1 MVEIIPKPIEQAAQW
16 EKVLL
21 YVLMFLVV
29 VLTISYFLLTNLEE
43 RSSVYNQELEI
54 KIAQGRTTQRISL
67 EEESFEQKKKIET
80 IFPFLEAH
88 TLSLEFFEFLE
99 SKTHP
104 RIFFSKLNLN
114 TEESKAILTGTT
126 DSFSTL
132 DQQLLVFNQD
142 SLVEDLLLTAAS
154 LNKQGGVD
162 FNLEIY
168 LNKNFFQY

>member
-1 MVEIIPKPIEQAAQW
+1 MVEIIPKPIEQATQW
-16 EKVLL
+16 QKVLL
-21 YVLMFLVV
+21 YVLIFLVI
-29 VLTISYFLLTNLEE
+29 VLIISYFLLTNLEE
-43 RSSVYNQELEI
+43 KSSIYNQELEI
-54 KIAQGRTTQRISL
+54 KIAQGRTAQRISL

-80 IFPFLEAH
+80 IYPFLEAH
-88 TLSLEFFEFLE
+88 TLSSKFFEFLE

-114 TEESKAILTGTT
+114 TEESKVILTGAT

-142 SLVEDLLLTAAS
+142 SLVEDLLLTTAS

-162 FNLEIY
+162 FNLEIF
-168 LNKNFFQY
+168 LNKNFFKY

>member
-1 MVEIIPKPIEQAAQW
+1 MVEIIPRPIEQTAQW
-16 EKVLL
+16 QKVLL
-21 YVLMFLVV
+21 YLLIFFVIIFIV
-29 VLTISYFLLTNLEE
+29 SYFLLANLEE
-43 RSSVYNQELEI
+43 RSSIYNQELEI
-54 KIAQGRTTQRISL
+54 KITQGRTAQRISL

-80 IFPFLEAH
+80 IYPFLEAH
-88 TLSLEFFEFLE
+88 TLSSKFFEFLE

-104 RIFFSKLNLN
+104 RIFFSRLNLD
-114 TEESKAILTGTT
+114 TEKARAILTGAT

-142 SLVEDLLLTAAS
+142 SLVEDLLLTTAN

-162 FNLEIY
+162 FNLEIF

>member
-29 VLTISYFLLTNLEE
+29 VLTISYFLLANLEE
-43 RSSVYNQELEI
+43 RSGVYNQELEI

>member
-1 MVEIIPKPIEQAAQW
+1 MVEIIPKPIEQATQW
-16 EKVLL
+16 QRVLL
-21 YVLMFLVV
+21 YLLIFFVIVFI
-29 VLTISYFLLTNLEE
+29 ISYFLLANLEE
-43 RSSVYNQELEI
+43 SSSIYNQELEI
-54 KIAQGRTTQRISL
+54 KIAQGRTAQRISL

-80 IFPFLEAH
+80 IYPFLEAH
-88 TLSLEFFEFLE
+88 TLSSKFFEFLE

-114 TEESKAILTGTT
+114 TEESKAILTGAT

-142 SLVEDLLLTAAS
+142 SLVEDLLLTAAG

-168 LNKNFFQY
+168 LNNNFFQY